1 MVRFRV
7 QASVASSARLQRHAD
22 RSACC
27 EVITASLARGP
38 SFLGL
43 CAYEKELNTM
53 AFSKVTTEGESK
65 QPDKVVLGEI
75 DASQFSPAPIS
86 PDPIS
91 PDPMVAQ
98 NHRLG
103 HEGAQADS
111 LVPELEQQY
120 RRKIVDAVEKISS
133 GNVDFARQC
142 LLGLMFDPA
151 LPTAV
156 SLELA
161 EALSKVDLARFS
173 FNLCERLSEAHE
185 DEALIAYAL
194 AVYSLMCRKPPYVS
208 EMNLL
213 KACELEPENARYR
226 IALITWLLAKQRIS
240 EAVVYSAMPQQL
252 DWNMSVCGCCLAW
265 VSSRFKQ
272 CGNIALSNL
281 WSSCDSLCSDTSG
294 SACCKRFR
302 CLGKTGRA
310 W

>member
-1 MVRFRV
+1 MV
-7 QASVASSARLQRHAD
+7 
-22 RSACC
+22 
-27 EVITASLARGP
+27 
-38 SFLGL
+38 
-43 CAYEKELNTM
+43 
-53 AFSKVTTEGESK
+53 FSKVTTEGEGK

-86 PDPIS
+86 PA
-91 PDPMVAQ
+91 PMVAQ
-98 NHRLG
+98 DHRLG
-103 HEGAQADS
+103 PEGALADS
-111 LVPELEQQY
+111 LVPKLEQQY

-173 FNLCERLSEAHE
+173 LNLCERLSESHE

-194 AVYSLMCRKPPYVS
+194 AVYSLMCRKPLYVS

-252 DWNMSVCGCCLAW
+252 DWNMRVCGCCLAW

-302 CLGKTGRA
+302 CLGNTGRA